1 MDQGIGALVRARQLS
16 RPAGPTLQRLSL
28 GGTVMSAVWEH
39 VSRLT
44 TLQALEPASWRA
56 DLAAG
61 CGSGGEAATSSSP
74 QWDRLAN
81 FSQLQRFDLRP
92 YRHEGLT
99 SRTPLRSEMFLPPL
113 PRLASLV
120 LLDRCRITEQEAEP
134 LNQEMLARMPS
145 LSGARLTQNLLSPS
159 VTGQSWFRRY
169 CQPALQ

>member
-1 MDQGIGALVRARQLS
+1 MDQEIGALQLVRGQLS

-28 GGTVMSAVWEH
+28 GGTVMSAAVWEH

-61 CGSGGEAATSSSP
+61 CGGGGGGEASSSSSP

-92 YRHEGLT
+92 YHHET
-99 SRTPLRSEMFLPPL
+99 
-113 PRLASLV
+113 
-120 LLDRCRITEQEAEP
+120 
-134 LNQEMLARMPS
+134 
-145 LSGARLTQNLLSPS
+145 
-159 VTGQSWFRRY
+159 
-169 CQPALQ
+169 

>member
-1 MDQGIGALVRARQLS
+1 MFLPPLLRGCVGL
-16 RPAGPTLQRLSL
+16 LSL
-28 GGTVMSAVWEH
+28 GLGPDLDLSASQMSAIATGLPHLSTLCLRGVALGDVH
-39 VSRLT
+39 ALASAAHLT
-44 TLQALEPASWRA
+44 ALMLEYCSGPRAAPAIQMR
-56 DLAAG
+56 
-61 CGSGGEAATSSSP
+61 
-74 QWDRLAN
+74 RV
-81 FSQLQRFDLRP
+81 
-92 YRHEGLT
+92 
-99 SRTPLRSEMFLPPL
+99 LPPL